1 MKKKGS
7 FSLFFFPNDI
17 YSYTDKV
24 RLNIHEVI
32 MKIKKNMLRKYI
44 LKNTEKCFLHLIWF
58 WSEKHKKYICVFC
71 TV

>member
-32 MKIKKNMLRKYI
+32 MKIKNA
-44 LKNTEKCFLHLIWF
+44 EKIFF
-58 WSEKHKKYICVFC
+58 AFY
-71 TV
+71 